1 MIRDRIQPTLFPD
14 ASRPEQIGVH
24 VGARPRASKMA
35 SADPTA
41 AEDDVAVVEN
51 SGLARGDGALRGVE
65 RHARDGGVE
74 RLDCGG
80 RRFVLVADFGE
91 GAKRGGWL
99 LAGNPIDAFD
109 FAHCLSQDIVFADDD
124 AVFLRINR
132 EDVQGLSGGETEALV
147 AADYVAALVDDFT
160 LAILQGNSAL
170 L

>member
-80 RRFVLVADFGE
+80 GRGVRLGGCFGSGE
-91 GAKRGGWL
+91 RGGGGV
-99 LAGNPIDAFD
+99 LAESN
-109 FAHCLSQDIVFADDD
+109 L
-124 AVFLRINR
+124 
-132 EDVQGLSGGETEALV
+132 
-147 AADYVAALVDDFT
+147 
-160 LAILQGNSAL
+160 
-170 L
+170 